1 MQDLSQ
7 SKFHKGFYKLSV
19 GSEEVMVSN
28 KNGEVLGVWVP
39 IERYGYYTSPKGDIK
54 ESIEEI
60 GRYGAS
66 TSQKNTIWS
75 SGGEVKVWSLEELG
89 FKFGQVDAEVR
100 PIVELEHKE
109 KCKKC
114 GKEAEGFL
122 EEITESDGFCRF
134 EVCMSCAKKTRSKIT
149 LYKTNG

>member
-19 GSEEVMVSN
+19 EDEEVRVSN
-28 KNGEVLGVWVP
+28 KDGEVLGVWVP
-39 IERYGYYTSPKGDIK
+39 IERYGYYTSPKGDVK

-60 GRYGAS
+60 ERYGAS
-66 TSQKNTIWS
+66 TSQNNAIPQEAGTL
-75 SGGEVKVWSLEELG
+75 KVWSLDELKA
-89 FKFGQVDAEVR
+89 KFGYVDAEVR

-114 GKEAEGFL
+114 GREAEGFI
-122 EEITESDGFCRF
+122 EEITDSEGFGRF
-134 EVCMSCAKKTRSKIT
+134 EICINCAKKSRSKIT
-149 LYKTNG
+149 LY